1 MSEVLIIAFISSFT
15 SCLTVALPLVFQTRK
30 ERRNQFK
37 EIKDGLICSLRN
49 DILQIYLKN
58 KDKKEFSLLEKQTIN
73 YSYRIYNSYGGN
85 SFIKDIV
92 DEMNTWK
99 SH

>member
-1 MSEVLIIAFISSFT
+1 MSEVVIVAFISSFA
-15 SCLTVALPLVFQTRK
+15 SCLSVALPLVFQTKK
-30 ERRNQFK
+30 ERKNQFK

-58 KDKKEFSLLEKQTIN
+58 KDQQEFTLLEKQTIN
-73 YSYRIYNSYGGN
+73 YSYRIYKSYGGN

-92 DEMNTWK
+92 DEMNAWK

>member
-1 MSEVLIIAFISSFT
+1 MSDVVIVAFISSFT
-15 SCLTVALPLVFQTRK
+15 SCLTVALPLVFQTSKARK
-30 ERRNQFK
+30 NQFK
-37 EIKDGLICSLRN
+37 EIKDGLICTLRN

-58 KDKKEFSLLEKQTIN
+58 KDKQEFTLLEKQTIN
-73 YSYRIYNSYGGN
+73 YAYRIYKSYGGN

-92 DEMNTWK
+92 DEMNAWR

>member
-1 MSEVLIIAFISSFT
+1 MSEVIIVAFIGSFT
-15 SCLTVALPLVFQTRK
+15 SCLSVALPLVFQTRK

-73 YSYRIYNSYGGN
+73 YSFRIYKKYGGN
-85 SFIKDIV
+85 SFIKDV
-92 DEMNTWK
+92 VEEMNTWD

>member
-1 MSEVLIIAFISSFT
+1 MSEVVIVAFISSFA
-15 SCLTVALPLVFQTRK
+15 SCLSVALPLVFQTKK
-30 ERRNQFK
+30 ERKNQFK

-58 KDKKEFSLLEKQTIN
+58 KDQQEFTLLEKQTIN
-73 YSYRIYNSYGGN
+73 YSYRIYKSYGGN
-85 SFIKDIV
+85 SFIQDIV
-92 DEMNTWK
+92 DEMNAWK

>member
-1 MSEVLIIAFISSFT
+1 MSEVVIVAFISSFT
-15 SCLTVALPLVFQTRK
+15 SCLSVALPLVFQTRK
-30 ERRNQFK
+30 ERKNQFK

-58 KDKKEFSLLEKQTIN
+58 KDQQEFTLLEKQTIN
-73 YSYRIYNSYGGN
+73 YSYRIYKSYGGN
-85 SFIKDIV
+85 SFIQDIV
-92 DEMNTWK
+92 DEMNAWK

>member
-1 MSEVLIIAFISSFT
+1 MKETIIVAFISSFA
-15 SCLTVALPLVFQTRK
+15 SCFSVAFPIILQTRK

-58 KDKKEFSLLEKQTIN
+58 KDKKEFTLLEKQTIN
-73 YSYRIYNSYGGN
+73 YSFRIYKSYGGN
-85 SFIKDIV
+85 SFIQDIV
-92 DEMNTWK
+92 EEMNTWR
-99 SH
+99 SN